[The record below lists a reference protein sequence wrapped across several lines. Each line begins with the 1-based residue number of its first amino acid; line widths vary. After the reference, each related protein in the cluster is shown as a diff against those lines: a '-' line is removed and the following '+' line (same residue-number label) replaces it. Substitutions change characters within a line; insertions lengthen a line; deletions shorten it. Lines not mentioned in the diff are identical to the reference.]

1 MTCAEA
7 TNETHLG
14 IPEEAEPNA
23 EERLV
28 VLQSPSYS
36 PPVEEQWATSRILF
50 KRRSKMLSEPK
61 ESVLTIVVNSNPGSK
76 DVKQIDIE
84 PPGKRRRVGDRT
96 PTPFPF
102 PLSPAKEPLIPELNS
117 DKSMTGT
124 PNSAAS
130 YTTGAASPEYAHFP
144 TQLLQIAEAVTR
156 LKEDAAALCL
166 GPERPSRE
174 EAAVVVVE
182 PCQTIIRELQAAGE
196 TYIASMK
203 RAEVHTR
210 AQIGAAILAL
220 LHSWE

>member
-1 MTCAEA
+1 
-7 TNETHLG
+7 
-14 IPEEAEPNA
+14 
-23 EERLV
+23 
-28 VLQSPSYS
+28 
-36 PPVEEQWATSRILF
+36 
-50 KRRSKMLSEPK
+50 MLSEPK
-61 ESVLTIVVNSNPGSK
+61 ESALTIVVNSNAGSK

-84 PPGKRRRVGDRT
+84 PPGKRRRVDDRT